1 MGLLT
6 QPLSPQV
13 VEARKPWAIL
23 WTFAA
28 IALLELYSLFK
39 TKEDEFGLFMVSD
52 EEREMFW
59 LDPTLI
65 SFQTWVDYAA
75 TRASICVF
83 LFILRENLP
92 EYRAELN
99 VLFWLM
105 VGYLFDYFV
114 IYNNHFAKI
123 GFVPISYTSFM
134 LILAAVTVG
143 KAFQRSWK

>member
-1 MGLLT
+1 MDQVT
-6 QPLSPQV
+6 QTRNRQA
-13 VEARKPWAIL
+13 VEAKKPWALL
-23 WTFAA
+23 WTFVA
-28 IALLELYSLFK
+28 IALLELYSLFPGEK
-39 TKEDEFGLFMVSD
+39 HQIEKP
-52 EEREMFW
+52 MFW

-105 VGYLFDYFV
+105 VGYLLDYFV

-134 LILAAVTVG
+134 LILAAITVG
-143 KAFQRSWK
+143 KTFQRSWR